1 MWDPL
6 RIRVPQD
13 EVEADYMQHSQVPH
27 ILHPLPV
34 MVARLPSAL
43 HLRFILFKEGFKGFP
58 FVCPPACD
66 RVRSLAAIDPNMHCG
81 RNNTCLV
88 LPLSYRNIVDCA
100 RTCIS
105 VQNSMHLLS
114 NLNRELISHY
124 YYHWFPSGYQETRT
138 TKYFPT

>member
-1 MWDPL
+1 
-6 RIRVPQD
+6 
-13 EVEADYMQHSQVPH
+13 VEEDYMQHSQVPH

-58 FVCPPACD
+58 FLCPPACD

-88 LPLSYRNIVDCA
+88 LPLSCRNMWLCPYVA
-100 RTCIS
+100 
-105 VQNSMHLLS
+105 QNSTHLLS
-114 NLNRELISHY
+114 NLDRELISHY
-124 YYHWFPSGYQETRT
+124 Y
-138 TKYFPT
+138 